1 MARIS
6 NERKQSI
13 LNKLLP
19 PHNKS
24 VAEVATEEGIS
35 TTTLY
40 NWRTQM
46 KREGEPVPGK
56 KTNTEQWSA
65 EAKFATVVA
74 TAAMSEAEL
83 SQYCREKGLYV
94 DQVKRW
100 KGECLNGFQVSS
112 EVAKEVKQNS
122 KSDKAQIKRL
132 KAELRHKEK
141 ALAEA
146 AALLVLSKKLEAFQV
161 EGEPES

>member
-35 TTTLY
+35 TKTLY

-46 KREGEPVPGK
+46 KHDGVPVPGN
-56 KTNTEQWSA
+56 KTNSEQWSA
-65 EAKFATVVA
+65 ETKFATVVA

-100 KGECLNGFQVSS
+100 KQECLNGFQVSG
-112 EVAKEVKQNS
+112 ELTKEAEQKS
-122 KSDKAQIKRL
+122 KSDKKQIKQL
-132 KAELRHKEK
+132 KTELQRKEK

-146 AALLVLSKKLEAFQV
+146 AALLVLSKKLEAFQ
-161 EGEPES
+161 EEEAES

>member
-13 LNKLLP
+13 LGKLLP
-19 PHNKS
+19 PHNMS

-40 NWRTQM
+40 NWRTQL
-46 KREGEPVPGK
+46 RQEGEPVPGK
-56 KTNTEQWSA
+56 KTKTELWSA
-65 EAKFATVVA
+65 EAKFATVVT

-100 KGECLNGFQVSS
+100 KEECLNGFQASGAL
-112 EVAKEVKQNS
+112 AKEIKQQS
-122 KSDKAQIKRL
+122 KSDKAQIKQL

-146 AALLVLSKKLEAFQV
+146 AALLVLSKKLEAFR
-161 EGEPES
+161 GEEEAES